1 MNIINRSFFFFLI
14 TIFIL
19 SFFIRSQPNAES
31 IPANEGRRSSD
42 GTFQTPKAA
51 RTGTPGPRAPKAPE
65 GPQAPE
71 SPRGGAG
78 HTGLSGPQGINA
90 PQGLNG
96 PQRPVRK

>member
-1 MNIINRSFFFFLI
+1 MKIIKRPFFFFLI

-19 SFFIRSQPNAES
+19 SFFIKSQPNAET
-31 IPANEGRRSSD
+31 IPANEGMRFSD
-42 GTFQTPKAA
+42 GTFQTPRAVK
-51 RTGTPGPRAPKAPE
+51 TGTPGPRVPKAPE

-96 PQRPVRK
+96 PQRPVRR

>member
-1 MNIINRSFFFFLI
+1 MKIINRSFFFFLI

-19 SFFIRSQPNAES
+19 SFFIKSQPNAET
-31 IPANEGRRSSD
+31 IPANEGMRFSN

-51 RTGTPGPRAPKAPE
+51 RTGTPGPRVPKAPE

-71 SPRGGAG
+71 GPSGGAG
-78 HTGLSGPQGINA
+78 RTSLSGPQGINA

-96 PQRPVRK
+96 PQGPIRK

>member
-19 SFFIRSQPNAES
+19 SFFIKNQPSAET
-31 IPANEGRRSSD
+31 IPANEGMRLSD
-42 GTFQTPKAA
+42 GTFQTPKAV
-51 RTGTPGPRAPKAPE
+51 RTGTPAPRVPKAPK

-71 SPRGGAG
+71 GPRGGAG

-96 PQRPVRK
+96 PQGPIRR